1 MTGWACYSSVVM
13 DYSDDGGSLWATVR
27 WFQRLWMAFLTG
39 VLHIG
44 IVLGWVIRWG
54 WVALVAGATILVLV
68 YGLPG

>member
-1 MTGWACYSSVVM
+1 MM

-27 WFQRLWMAFLTG
+27 WFQRVWMSLRTG
-39 VLHIG
+39 VIHMV

-54 WVALVAGATILVLV
+54 WVALIAGASILVLV